1 MKTYNVDEAFE
12 ILKENKITTHKESI
26 RRWLRTGVMKGI
38 APTSRK
44 EGWQI
49 PERELREFI
58 QQRLPESYT
67 TMVAKEVNDDHTTS
81 VVNGEMKDQIRAEM
95 WKEIARKNL
104 FEGFIEIKKSLVREC
119 IQHKKYSKE
128 LENEVWQRCISNS
141 REYSKPRIPYLLE
154 AFKFEGQRFL
164 LDKSFESL
172 EEQIMFSIIEYVR
185 KNRKN
190 NTTSDVIN

>member
-38 APTSRK
+38 APNSRK

-67 TMVAKEVNDDHTTS
+67 TMIAKGINDDHTTS
-81 VVNGEMKDQIRAEM
+81 VVNDEVKDQIRTEM
-95 WKEIARKNL
+95 WMELAKKNI
-104 FEGFIEIKKSLVREC
+104 FEGSVEIKKSLVREC
-119 IQHKKYSKE
+119 IQHRRYSKE
-128 LENEVWQRCISNS
+128 LEEKIWQQCIENS
-141 REYSKPRIPYLLE
+141 REYSKPRVFYLLE
-154 AFKFEGQRFL
+154 AFRFNGQRLL
-164 LDKSFESL
+164 LDKDFEAL
-172 EEQIMFSIIEYVR
+172 DEQIVFSIIEYVR
-185 KNRKN
+185 KIQLRNSR
-190 NTTSDVIN
+190 

>member
-1 MKTYNVDEAFE
+1 VKTYNVDEAFE

-26 RRWLRTGVMKGI
+26 RRWLRTGVLKGI

-49 PERELREFI
+49 PKRELREFI

-67 TMVAKEVNDDHTTS
+67 KIVVKEINDDYTTN
-81 VVNGEMKDQIRAEM
+81 VVTDQVKDQIRAEM
-95 WKEIARKNL
+95 WRELARKNL

-119 IQHKKYSKE
+119 IQHKKYSKQ

-154 AFKFEGQRFL
+154 AFKFEGQRLL
-164 LDKSFESL
+164 LDKNFESL
-172 EEQIMFSIIEYVR
+172 DEQIVFSIIEYVR
-185 KNRKN
+185 KIQLRNSR
-190 NTTSDVIN
+190 

>member
-38 APTSRK
+38 SPTSRK

-67 TMVAKEVNDDHTTS
+67 IMVAKEINDDHTTS
-81 VVNGEMKDQIRAEM
+81 VINGEVKDQIRTEM
-95 WKEIARKNL
+95 WKELARKNL
-104 FEGFIEIKKSLVREC
+104 FEGFIEIKKSLVQEC

-154 AFKFEGQRFL
+154 AFKFEGQRLL
-164 LDKSFESL
+164 LDKNFES
-172 EEQIMFSIIEYVR
+172 
-185 KNRKN
+185 
-190 NTTSDVIN
+190 